1 VAGHA
6 GASAAARQARAE
18 AQVWAIVT
26 DRLRERLHDETSDPR
41 TKATLEAVAVH
52 ELDPYAA
59 ADALLA
65 GLGLHEPD

>member
-1 VAGHA
+1 MT
-6 GASAAARQARAE
+6 GARLARAE

-26 DRLRERLHDETSDPR
+26 DRLRERLHDEANHDR
-41 TKATLEAVAVH
+41 TRATLEAVAAH

-65 GLGLHEPD
+65 GLGRPNPR